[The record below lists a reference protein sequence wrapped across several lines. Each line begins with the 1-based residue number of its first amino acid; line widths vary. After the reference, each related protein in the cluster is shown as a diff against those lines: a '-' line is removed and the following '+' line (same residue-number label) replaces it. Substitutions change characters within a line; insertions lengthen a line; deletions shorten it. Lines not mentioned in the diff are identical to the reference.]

1 MSRSPRSG
9 RAEIH
14 TASSRVSGLLRH
26 VDRIDEY
33 RKTLEAHSGPLLDL
47 IAWRLTPQHNVEMLN
62 DSADLYRY
70 FDATETAEFLSCVER
85 IVEYDL
91 PREIDYLRRHDLA
104 LRRIINMVEML
115 DRVAENLLMFIRQNK
130 GTMPKRRRTGEFK
143 QLIDD
148 EVEKVEAVVNDASR
162 VSDRPKPINLK
173 TPTSRL
179 AVMNSNFLNLTS
191 IGFFTAASLF
201 LGSRPRCA
209 REMRNQPR

>member
-33 RKTLEAHSGPLLDL
+33 RKTLQAHSGPLLDL

-148 EVEKVEAVVNDASR
+148 EVEKVEAVVNDAFEGFGQAEADKSQDPDEPPR
-162 VSDRPKPINLK
+162 RHELEFPEPNEHWIFYRGVVVFGVK
-173 TPTSRL
+173 TP
-179 AVMNSNFLNLTS
+179 
-191 IGFFTAASLF
+191 
-201 LGSRPRCA
+201 
-209 REMRNQPR
+209 MRA